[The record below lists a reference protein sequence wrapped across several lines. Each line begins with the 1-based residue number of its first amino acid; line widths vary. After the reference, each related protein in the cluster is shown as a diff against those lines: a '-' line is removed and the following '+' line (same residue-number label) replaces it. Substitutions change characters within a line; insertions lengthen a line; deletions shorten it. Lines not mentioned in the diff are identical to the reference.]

1 MHSMPDDVATLHLIA
16 GKIGSGKSTLAAR
29 LGGSRRTVVIS
40 EDQWLAALYGDVIHS
55 VADYARYAERLRN
68 AMEPHV
74 IGLLGNGLSVVLD
87 FPANTVAVRSWMHT
101 LVSRAG
107 CAHRLH
113 YLDVP
118 DDICHP
124 FSATE
129 EQFDRITQHFVEPSA
144 DEGFDIVLYRHDEA
158 DG

>member
-1 MHSMPDDVATLHLIA
+1 
-16 GKIGSGKSTLAAR
+16 
-29 LGGSRRTVVIS
+29 
-40 EDQWLAALYGDVIHS
+40 
-55 VADYARYAERLRN
+55 
-68 AMEPHV
+68 MEPHV

-118 DDICHP
+118 DDICRSRLRARNAAGNHP